1 MATQVP
7 GGPRPRVSWKSLGR
21 GAGLTRLTDAAPERW
36 VPSALTRQRS
46 VTLASPLH
54 RWHGRATEGSGG
66 SDLKLESPGAA
77 CFFHGVLD
85 SPPYRDCEPRPQ
97 LLESGG
103 GGGATVR
110 RRTRDPRREKGFGG
124 ILHPQWQREFGAEMT

>member
-97 LLESGG
+97 LLESVGG
-103 GGGATVR
+103 EVRQCAGAQGTRGVR
-110 RRTRDPRREKGFGG
+110 KVLVASCTRSGRGSLAPK
-124 ILHPQWQREFGAEMT
+124 